1 MDPSIYFIAFSGGL
15 LSFLTPCNLINLLS
29 FISYAT
35 AEGKSMKRGFFLSI
49 VFGLG
54 FSLTFS
60 AIGLALIF
68 VPGFILK
75 QVWLQVVGGIIIMVI
90 GVLMAIGVFKKRP
103 KNLTNPEESSNDIQD
118 NNENFA
124 APSENSLP
132 TYSRSF
138 ILGVSLSTAGI
149 ACALPILIAVITAIA
164 TSADQ
169 IGGFLALFLYAFGM
183 IIPFVFIGLGLG
195 KINEFLVLKLVK
207 ITSKLQI
214 IFGII
219 LIILGFYLM
228 YTALVILG
236 IW

>member
-1 MDPSIYFIAFSGGL
+1 
-15 LSFLTPCNLINLLS
+15 
-29 FISYAT
+29 
-35 AEGKSMKRGFFLSI
+35 MKRGFFLSI
-49 VFGLG
+49 AFGLG

-60 AIGLALIF
+60 AIGIALIF

-75 QVWLQVVGGIIIMVI
+75 QVWLQVVGGIIIMFI
-90 GVLMAIGVFKKRP
+90 GVLIAIGVFKKRP
-103 KNLTNPEESSNDIQD
+103 KNPVNAEEPSKDTQN

-124 APSENSLP
+124 TPTEKSLP

-138 ILGVSLSTAGI
+138 VLGVSLSTAGI
-149 ACALPILIAVITAIA
+149 SCALPILTAVITAIA

-169 IGGFLALFLYAFGM
+169 IGGFLALFLYSLGM
-183 IIPFVFIGLGLG
+183 IFPFIFIGLGLG
-195 KINEFLVLKLVK
+195 KINEYMVLKLVK

-228 YTALVILG
+228 YNALVILG